1 MTSLVNLA
9 FRVSSLA
16 EAEALIDSTE
26 GWEKTAVHDLNG
38 NLFLEARFGGT
49 RINFFCSAAY
59 DHPALAQSPGFLHA
73 SYAVSDLDQILADSP
88 ADCSASFDAGQG
100 GDATQAGDTNGK
112 ALGFRLTLLGQDGQ
126 ALKVLHEDKAVPAS
140 RNCPT
145 SYSLSEVYEFKPDG
159 KPTAVAVVVQRF
171 SQGYEGPDRRFMA
184 VTGQLP

>member
-49 RINFFCSAAY
+49 RINFFCSAVY

-73 SYAVSDLDQILADSP
+73 SYAVSDLDQILADE
-88 ADCSASFDAGQG
+88 AWA
-100 GDATQAGDTNGK
+100 
-112 ALGFRLTLLGQDGQ
+112 
-126 ALKVLHEDKAVPAS
+126 KVLIWGPHAISGGFGQRRIAFFEPLPGC
-140 RNCPT
+140 RIELMEE
-145 SYSLSEVYEFKPDG
+145 LS
-159 KPTAVAVVVQRF
+159 
-171 SQGYEGPDRRFMA
+171 
-184 VTGQLP
+184 